1 MVLLAIFSI
10 LLANFLFVV
19 QVQLRL
25 YFEHLLKFLL
35 KKDHFPFSNSCQFS
49 YLFCLKLL
57 WN

>member
-10 LLANFLFVV
+10 LLAKFFICGPSG
-19 QVQLRL
+19 LRL

-49 YLFCLKLL
+49 YLFCLKL
-57 WN
+57 